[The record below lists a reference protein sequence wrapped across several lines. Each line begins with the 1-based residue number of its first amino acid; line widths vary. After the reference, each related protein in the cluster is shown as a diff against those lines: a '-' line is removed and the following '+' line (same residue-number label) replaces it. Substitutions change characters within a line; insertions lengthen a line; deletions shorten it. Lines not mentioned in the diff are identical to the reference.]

1 MGISVPILSSLRT
14 RILALVLGLVTLVVA
29 AMATAIAVKARAEV
43 ERQVGVQLRSAAE
56 TAREALRYR
65 GGRLTGA
72 VELLTTDFGFREAV
86 ASGDKPTLLSAVE
99 NQRARISADLVIVLS
114 EDGRPVVSTLG
125 ALTANTENDLQNLI
139 ANDADSETL
148 QLYRLIDGRPYQLVL
163 APILAPEPI
172 GWAAIGF
179 ALDDGVA
186 KEMSQLL
193 GVDVSF
199 VAGGEQDPL
208 YVASSVNGAE
218 QRKALSAN
226 GIPDSTPTLI
236 TVGSDKILVWSKSI
250 RSANGHLAVVL
261 QRSLSAAL
269 RPYNEVRNSTFAIG
283 SVLLAVA
290 LVLTVLLA
298 RSATKPVEELTLAA
312 QRLEAG
318 DYSAEVPLASTS
330 ELKHLANAFNAMRAA
345 VADREA
351 TIQYQA
357 NHDVLTRL
365 QTRPRITL
373 ILDEML
379 IQAQIMKQSVAVYLV
394 EIQQLES
401 IIGSFGHGAGD
412 QVLSEVARRLT
423 ALEHQR
429 DHIGHI
435 GTDRFLIL
443 LDSIDPS
450 MVDYQAERMLER
462 LRASFDYSG
471 ASFQVD
477 IRIGVVVFPADGAQ
491 AAELLQ
497 RADLALIRAKRPGG
511 TVGIYLQGDDSSHR
525 DRLTILGEL
534 RQAIAVER
542 SRTALSAKSRGP
554 DEPIGRM

>member
-1 MGISVPILSSLRT
+1 M
-14 RILALVLGLVTLVVA
+14 
-29 AMATAIAVKARAEV
+29 
-43 ERQVGVQLRSAAE
+43 
-56 TAREALRYR
+56 
-65 GGRLTGA
+65 
-72 VELLTTDFGFREAV
+72 
-86 ASGDKPTLLSAVE
+86 
-99 NQRARISADLVIVLS
+99 
-114 EDGRPVVSTLG
+114 
-125 ALTANTENDLQNLI
+125 
-139 ANDADSETL
+139 
-148 QLYRLIDGRPYQLVL
+148 
-163 APILAPEPI
+163 
-172 GWAAIGF
+172 
-179 ALDDGVA
+179 
-186 KEMSQLL
+186 
-193 GVDVSF
+193 
-199 VAGGEQDPL
+199 
-208 YVASSVNGAE
+208 
-218 QRKALSAN
+218 
-226 GIPDSTPTLI
+226 
-236 TVGSDKILVWSKSI
+236 
-250 RSANGHLAVVL
+250 
-261 QRSLSAAL
+261 
-269 RPYNEVRNSTFAIG
+269 
-283 SVLLAVA
+283 LLAVA

-298 RSATKPVEELTLAA
+298 RSATKPVEELTSAA
-312 QRLEAG
+312 ERLEAG

-379 IQAQIMKQSVAVYLV
+379 IQAQITKRSVAVYLV

-412 QVLSEVARRLT
+412 QVLTEVARRLA

-471 ASFQVD
+471 VSFQLD

-497 RADLALIRAKRPGG
+497 RADLALIRAKETGG
-511 TVGIYLQGDDSSHR
+511 TVGIYL
-525 DRLTILGEL
+525 LAMTAVT
-534 RQAIAVER
+534 AIA
-542 SRTALSAKSRGP
+542 
-554 DEPIGRM
+554 